1 MAVVKLPPPPHIN
14 VLHLFIHLFNAL
26 LTFALNVLSTDVKRP
41 LQGRQR
47 NIQMLSS
54 YVKPE
59 YPMFNLGFQLKRKRR
74 KNLKLRIQN
83 TLALSAKLTAE
94 TLA

>member
-1 MAVVKLPPPPHIN
+1 MAVVKLPPPPPIN
-14 VLHLFIHLFNAL
+14 VLHLFIHLFNVL
-26 LTFALNVLSTDVKRP
+26 LTFVLNVLSTDVKRP

-59 YPMFNLGFQLKRKRR
+59 YPMFYVQLRLPIKKKERK
-74 KNLKLRIQN
+74 KFKTENPKYTSIVC
-83 TLALSAKLTAE
+83 
-94 TLA
+94 